1 MSFLC
6 SLMKLSAIPFFCEV
20 RKGYPEHT
28 CSHSAL
34 EKDYVK
40 IQNLT
45 IEVFKIDSWLL
56 PLLSTTCKGFIYLPD
71 FLSEDWYFCFLFL
84 SYLFLS
90 YTQLFCDPR
99 DCSLLCSAVHG
110 VSQARILIAVQSLS
124 HVWLFVSPWIAACP
138 ASLPFT
144 TAWILLKFM
153 SIESVI
159 SSNQH
164 ALCRPLLLLPSIFP
178 SIRVFSNESV
188 LCIR

>member
-71 FLSEDWYFCFLFL
+71 FLSED
-84 SYLFLS
+84 
-90 YTQLFCDPR
+90 
-99 DCSLLCSAVHG
+99 
-110 VSQARILIAVQSLS
+110 
-124 HVWLFVSPWIAACP
+124 
-138 ASLPFT
+138 
-144 TAWILLKFM
+144 
-153 SIESVI
+153 
-159 SSNQH
+159 
-164 ALCRPLLLLPSIFP
+164 
-178 SIRVFSNESV
+178 
-188 LCIR
+188 